1 MSDWTEAQLSE
12 LPMVAY
18 VADDSRVVLNRGRLD
33 GVKVGQRFLIFGI
46 GREIEDP
53 RTKQKLGRLESVRG
67 TGRVVH
73 LQDRLAT
80 IDSDMSVPGKRV
92 VKKPTPFGLASAWP
106 SQYVEEEQEP
116 PIPIGFSDP
125 AVGDYAKPV

>member
-1 MSDWTEAQLSE
+1 MNDWTEEQLAE

-18 VADDSRVVLNRGRLD
+18 VVNDSRVVLNRGRLD
-33 GVKVGQRFLIFGI
+33 GVKIGQRFLVFGI

-53 RTKQKLGRLESVRG
+53 RTKAKLGRLESVRG

-73 LQDRLAT
+73 VQDHLAT
-80 IDSDMSVPGKRV
+80 INSDMSVPGKKV
-92 VKKPTPFGLASAWP
+92 VKKPTPLGVAVWP
-106 SQYVEEEQEP
+106 SQYIEEEQEP

-125 AVGDYAKPV
+125 DIGDYAKPV